1 MSRSN
6 LRVPIIYFIGEFF
19 FMSSIIYQA
28 NKINFQ
34 LEWTIY
40 FISQGES
47 KGTNLEDTH
56 IRVLVKITLQFNSYL
71 LLAAFT
77 VCSHSLQYLLEMQQ
91 YFLSCEGFTYH
102 IFNID
107 FQGEAIL
114 HLLFYHNVEL
124 CIPNGLSLEQH
135 CDFHPLRLHSAS
147 FVTIRCTNIFMSVT
161 VLVWAGNKNKCNK
174 RGNFHSRASH
184 RLGIMWK
191 CTKTEILKHKKLCC
205 WVLYFNKWPRH
216 IFLFKI
222 MFLNRTPLVPSP
234 LLC

>member
-1 MSRSN
+1 MSCSN

-19 FMSSIIYQA
+19 CMSSIVYQA

-56 IRVLVKITLQFNSYL
+56 IKVLVKITLQFNSYL

-102 IFNID
+102 IFNTD
-107 FQGEAIL
+107 SQEEAIS

-124 CIPNGLSLEQH
+124 CIINGLSLEQH
-135 CDFHPLRLHSAS
+135 RDFNLLRLHSAS
-147 FVTIRCTNIFMSVT
+147 FVTIRCTNIFIMSVT
-161 VLVWAGNKNKCNK
+161 VLVWAGNKNV
-174 RGNFHSRASH
+174 
-184 RLGIMWK
+184 
-191 CTKTEILKHKKLCC
+191 TKEGTFILEQVIDLA
-205 WVLYFNKWPRH
+205 
-216 IFLFKI
+216 
-222 MFLNRTPLVPSP
+222 
-234 LLC
+234 